1 MQDRPDSLMMMTGVI
16 PMSEQRLFEAE
27 SRDRIL
33 EDELQISQAYLSAL
47 MESTNDWI
55 VSWDREMRLL
65 TFNDAYRVFVGQ
77 LFHVEPRTGMPFTA
91 IMPAEWIPDF
101 EDAFAHALHGRA
113 FCRMFT
119 YESGGDLRVFEVTF
133 TPVLK
138 EESIFAILAV
148 GRNVTM
154 QLHRTRE
161 LAMLNRASQA
171 LTSTLDQDQILTI
184 VLEEVRNLLN
194 VFASSL
200 WLLDEETGELVCRQA
215 TGPQSDLV
223 LGWRLNR
230 DQGIAGWVA
239 RTGESVLVYD
249 TQSDMRH
256 FEGVARRID
265 RNLRSILTVPLHS
278 RRKVI
283 GVLQVVDEEVG
294 RFTKADQTLLE
305 PLGAAAAI
313 AIENA
318 RLIEGLESKVAART
332 AEIRAERDKSEAILR
347 GAGDGIA
354 MMDPSLLIQYV
365 NPAFERLTGYPVD
378 SAMGHGLERFLGDDV
393 SEQTR
398 HAIRMVHRN
407 GAGWQGEVSVKSKNG
422 RTFPAMLI
430 TSPIRDAQG
439 ALQGYVMSLQD
450 ISRLKELEHA
460 RQQFITNVSHQLRTP
475 VTTLKLQ
482 AYLMQQLNLSDTTR
496 HYLDMMG
503 TQISLLVRLIEDI
516 IEMTVLDSGDAV
528 RVWEPILIADMLLN
542 VAGRFHSQAEAA
554 GLELTMAQSPLEG
567 WVVNG
572 DAGRLVQACGKI
584 VDNAVK
590 FTPPGGQIEIAVDSV
605 EEESQFWLMLMVRD
619 TGPGIP
625 AKEQPRVFERFFQ
638 GSLAESGHAP
648 GTGLGLSFA
657 HEVVQAHG
665 GRITLCSQEGAGAE
679 FTIWLPLASRNG
691 DSDPG

>member
-1 MQDRPDSLMMMTGVI
+1 MAARFDNLTTTVDMIS
-16 PMSEQRLFEAE
+16 MSKQQSFEFDPHYRALTE
-27 SRDRIL
+27 
-33 EDELQISQAYLSAL
+33 ELQTAQAYLSAL
-47 MESTNDWI
+47 VGSTNDWI
-55 VSWDREMRLL
+55 VSLDGAMRLL
-65 TFNDAYRVFVGQ
+65 TFNDAYRSFVEQ
-77 LFHVEPRTGMPFTA
+77 FLHIEPDVGMLLSAVTP
-91 IMPAEWIPDF
+91 PEWIADF
-101 EDAFAHALHGRA
+101 ENAVTHASYDCA
-113 FCRMFT
+113 FCRTFT
-119 YESGGDLRVFEVTF
+119 CEVGGDLRVFEVTF
-133 TPVLK
+133 SPVLK
-138 EESIFAILAV
+138 DGRVFAVLAI

-154 QLHRTRE
+154 QLHRTQE

-184 VLEEVRNLLN
+184 VLEEVRNLLK

-200 WLLDEETGELVCRQA
+200 WLIDEETGELVCRQA

-223 LGWRLNR
+223 LGWRLKR

-249 TQSDMRH
+249 TQEDMRH
-256 FEGVARRID
+256 FEGVARRIA
-265 RNLRSILTVPLHS
+265 RNLRSILAVPLRS
-278 RRKVI
+278 RHRVI

-318 RLIEGLESKVAART
+318 RLVEGLESKVAART

-347 GAGDGIA
+347 SAGDGIA

-365 NPAFERLTGYPVD
+365 NPTFERLTGYTMD
-378 SAMGHGLERFLGDDV
+378 RAMGQGLERFLGDEV

-398 HAIRMVHRN
+398 HAMRMVHRN
-407 GAGWQGEVSVKSKNG
+407 GSGWQGEVLVKSKNG

-496 HYLDMMG
+496 HYLDMMEA
-503 TQISLLVRLIEDI
+503 QISLLVRLIEDI
-516 IEMTVLDSGDAV
+516 IEMTILDSGGAV
-528 RVWEPILIADMLLN
+528 RVWEPILIADMLMS
-542 VAGRFHSQAEAA
+542 VEGRFRSQAESA
-554 GLELTMAQSPLEG
+554 GLELAMAQSPLER

-590 FTPPGGQIEIAVDSV
+590 FTPSGGHISIAVDVV
-605 EEESQFWLMLMVRD
+605 EEDAQSWLTVTIRD

-625 AKEQPRVFERFFQ
+625 ENERPRVFERFFQ
-638 GSLAESGHAP
+638 GSLAESGHIP

-665 GRITLCSQEGAGAE
+665 GRITLSGQAGAGAE
-679 FTIWLPLASRNG
+679 FMIWLPLSSRG
-691 DSDPG
+691 DNSG